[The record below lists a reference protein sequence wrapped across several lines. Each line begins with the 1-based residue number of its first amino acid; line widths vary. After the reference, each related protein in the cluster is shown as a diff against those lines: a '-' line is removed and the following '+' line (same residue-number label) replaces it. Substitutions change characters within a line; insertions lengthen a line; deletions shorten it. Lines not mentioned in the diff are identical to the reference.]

1 MPELHSYGLTDPG
14 SVRGNNE
21 DEIHFDDDRG
31 IYFVIDGMG
40 GHAAGEKAAQIAKD
54 HLRGRLERATG
65 TPEQRLR
72 EAITL
77 ANEAIFEAAEANPQW
92 RGMACVLTA
101 ALVETGE
108 VTVGHVG
115 DSRLY
120 RLTRSRVEKITRDH
134 SPVGELEDR
143 GELAEVE
150 AMKHP
155 RRNEVYRDVGS
166 DHRDSDQ
173 AGFIE
178 IYKFHLERDE
188 ALLLCSDGLTDAL
201 ASTEILKIVRENA
214 GDRVAAVRRL
224 MDRAIED
231 GKDNISVV
239 LVEGPLF
246 AEKLAEKF
254 AENRPKTARPG
265 VVTRPLARP
274 IWPRVALGAALGFL
288 AGAGT
293 LWIVEHVFP
302 WPTPPPQQ
310 PAATQGPRRLV
321 VDASQPTSFASI
333 GAALDEARPGDT
345 VELAKGDYHEA
356 LRLKSGVTLHGGEAV
371 LYPPP
376 GGDPAVAITAE
387 GAGRAVLED
396 LKIRAAPTAD
406 SSTADNRGG
415 WDRGVRTQAGE
426 LVLRNV
432 EVSGAL
438 GPGIEAFGDAA
449 VTIEKSSIHDNAG
462 PGILVRDTA
471 FATITAN
478 RIANNGRDGDVQSPG
493 IEISS
498 LSPCRIAGNQI
509 AGNGAPAG
517 IWQRL
522 APTKELLEQN
532 TFGPDERK
540 GRKKDVRVTGA
551 Q

>member
-1 MPELHSYGLTDPG
+1 MPDVRSYGLTDPG

-21 DEIHFDDDRG
+21 DEIHFDDERG

-40 GHAAGEKAAQIAKD
+40 GHAAGEKAAQIAKE

-65 TPEQRLR
+65 TPEQRVR

-77 ANEAIFEAAEANPQW
+77 ANEAIFEAAEAHPQW
-92 RGMACVLTA
+92 QGMACVLTV
-101 ALVETGE
+101 ALVADGE
-108 VTVGHVG
+108 VTAGHVG

-120 RLTRSRVEKITRDH
+120 RLTRAKMEKVTRDH

-143 GELAEVE
+143 GELTEAE

-166 DHRDSDQ
+166 DHRDADQ
-173 AGFIE
+173 AGFIDV
-178 IYKFHLERDE
+178 YQFHLERDE

-201 ASTEILKIVRENA
+201 ASAEILEIIRKNA
-214 GDRVAAVRRL
+214 GDRIATVRRL
-224 MDRAIED
+224 MNRAIED

-239 LVEGPLF
+239 LVEGPSF
-246 AEKLAEKF
+246 AEVA
-254 AENRPKTARPG
+254 PQTVRPG

-274 IWPRVALGAALGFL
+274 VWPKVALGVALGFL

-293 LWIVEHVFP
+293 LWVVEHGFP
-302 WPTPPPQQ
+302 RRVTPQPPPV
-310 PAATQGPRRLV
+310 AQGPRTLL
-321 VDASQPTSFASI
+321 VDASQPGGFASI
-333 GAALDEARPGDT
+333 AAALEEARPGDT
-345 VELAKGDYHEA
+345 VDVPKGDYHEA
-356 LRLKSGVTLHGGEAV
+356 LRLKSGVTIRGREAV
-371 LYPPP
+371 LFPPA
-376 GGDPAVAITAE
+376 GSDPAVAVTAE
-387 GAGRAVLED
+387 GAGNAVVEG
-396 LKIRAAPTAD
+396 LKIRAD
-406 SSTADNRGG
+406 SAAH
-415 WDRGVRTQAGE
+415 WDRVVRTQAGE
-426 LVLRNV
+426 LLLRDV

-449 VTIEKSSIHDNAG
+449 VTIEKSSIHDNGG
-462 PGILVRDTA
+462 PGILIRDTA
-471 FATITAN
+471 FATITAD
-478 RIANNGRDGDVQSPG
+478 RITANGLDGDMRSPG
-493 IEISS
+493 IEIASITPS
-498 LSPCRIAGNQI
+498 RIAGNQI
-509 AGNGAPAG
+509 FGNGAAEG

-532 TFGPDERK
+532 TFSPENRK